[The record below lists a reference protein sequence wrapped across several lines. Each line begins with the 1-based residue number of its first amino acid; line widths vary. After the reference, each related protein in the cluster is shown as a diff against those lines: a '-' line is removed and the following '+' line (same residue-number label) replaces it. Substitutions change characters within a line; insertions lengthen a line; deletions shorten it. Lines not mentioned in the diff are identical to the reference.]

1 MSNRIHIAKLYQ
13 ISKPL
18 PLIMPCRKTE
28 KKLQGEKIEGVG
40 LKPGVYE
47 NRDFQESRRVML
59 KNKLKSK
66 EGNIRL

>member
-1 MSNRIHIAKLYQ
+1 MSSRTHIAKLYQ

-40 LKPGVYE
+40 LKAGVYE